1 MREFSNETVE
11 KYVES
16 VIKSAV
22 KAMNFKQI
30 NRVFNSTAFAC
41 EIITHCRRKDKDSSQ
56 FLRRVFLYAK
66 LSLKKGR
73 KCVRNIKCIKLKN
86 GAKLYLHRE
95 SVKEISKG

>member
-73 KCVRNIKCIKLKN
+73 NCVRNIKCIKLKN